1 MKKSIILT
9 LCAIALLAVLA
20 LTLKAQVLG
29 IIQTNTIQQDVVVT
43 INKTTLTTT
52 NGPCV
57 FTDAQN
63 CLAIGQQ
70 IGAMTNASG
79 QKLFLAQYFTNQN
92 FSLTFS
98 IQDAG
103 SVVPTQIAIS
113 VGQQ

>member
-9 LCAIALLAVLA
+9 LCAIALLALVLK
-20 LTLKAQVLG
+20 LKAQAVLG
-29 IIQTNTIQQDVVVT
+29 IITTNAIQQDVVVT

-70 IGAMTNASG
+70 IGAMTNAAG
-79 QKLFLAQYFTNQN
+79 QKLFLAQYFTTQN